1 VDHVQGATASGEA
14 AVRALYAELLD
25 AWNRRNSSDFA
36 SLFAGNGMMIGFDG
50 SQVLG
55 MDVEAHLAPI
65 FADHPMA
72 SYVSKIRDVRALS
85 PQVVLLSAIAGM
97 APLGQTKINP
107 TVNAVQSLLA
117 QRRGDSWR
125 IVLYQNTPA
134 QHYGRPELVA
144 KHTAELQQVLDSTVV
159 DSKISR

>member
-36 SLFAGNGMMIGFDG
+36 SLFAGNMMIGFDG

-85 PQVVLLSAIAGM
+85 PQVVHLSAIAGM
-97 APLGQTKINP
+97 APPGQTKINP

-144 KHTAELQQVLDSTVV
+144 QHTAELQQVLDSTVV